1 MTLRSAGPAA
11 GEDSRRPW
19 LRGFRA
25 KFVLVVGGAVT
36 FDLVVAGGLALWNL
50 NAFSR
55 DAEAEL
61 EAGLTRASTEYLA
74 NFIETTATRVDV
86 ALDHIDAEVTVLA
99 RTMQRLI
106 ERPGT
111 AQALAGALAS
121 DPVFAPPLAI
131 DPKAGWAQ
139 NGPGAASVVSVWGY
153 LMKDDALLPEAR
165 QEVERSAIF
174 DLFAPE
180 VLSAGAK
187 KLQLY
192 YVGPKSAP
200 VMRTTPY
207 TQQAQTFDRLYPGH
221 NSANFWDFFFPG
233 VWEGWQAWISAPD
246 SQPVRETQVTATAPY
261 IDAITGAQI
270 VSFFHPLW
278 TLGRRDVAGMAAVD
292 VTLDQLA
299 GIVEGVRIAE
309 SGFAFLALSDG
320 NLLAVTA
327 AGEQV
332 LGLGKLTKIEGTGV
346 TGLDRRLGRS
356 DESDIA
362 ALEVPEADAPQFMR
376 VFLGPLDEPHIVV
389 LRRLSARNFWEP
401 EGVRAERPLL
411 GFIVPES
418 ELFSSLTSAQ
428 VQISEAKDR
437 IVLQQGIVL
446 AVSLFVVLTAVFGL
460 SGRITAGLSD
470 LAMATRRLRGRDYSI
485 RIAVRGSDEIGEVG
499 AAFNRMAED
508 MQRYTSDLEGLV
520 AERNIEILDLN
531 AQLRSENLRL
541 TAEIDVARQ
550 VQMMVLPRDEEL
562 GDVPGWDIACHMQPA
577 DEVGGDYYDILCMGD
592 RVKIGIGDVTGHGL
606 HSGVVMLMV
615 QSLVRGLM
623 EAGEHDPRRFLSVLN
638 RSLTKNIQRS
648 GSDKHMTIAFVDIG
662 PDGVVL
668 SGQHEEV
675 IILRRD
681 GNQDRIDT
689 MDLGF
694 PLGLAPEIGD
704 YIEVCPLEI
713 AEGEALLLY
722 TDGITEA
729 ENAKGEFYGISRLA
743 AAAATAPMTSARV
756 LRDTVLADLQAFIG
770 SARIHDDITLVV
782 LRRRESGT

>member
-1 MTLRSAGPAA
+1 MKLLSANPSAGEGAH
-11 GEDSRRPW
+11 RPW
-19 LRGFRA
+19 WRGFRA

-50 NAFSR
+50 NALSR

-106 ERPGT
+106 DRPGT
-111 AQALAGALAS
+111 AQALASALAS

-131 DPKAGWAQ
+131 DPRAGWAQ
-139 NGPGAASVVSVWGY
+139 NGPGSVSVVSVWGY
-153 LMKDDALLPEAR
+153 LMQDGTVLPEAR
-165 QEVERSAIF
+165 REMERSAVF

-187 KLQLY
+187 KLQIY
-192 YVGPKSAP
+192 FVGPKSAP

-207 TQQAQTFDRLYPGH
+207 TDQAQTFDRLYPGH
-221 NSANFWDFFFPG
+221 NMANFWDFFFPG
-233 VWEGWQAWISAPD
+233 VWEGWQGWLSAPD
-246 SQPVRETQVTATAPY
+246 SQPVRGSQVTATAPY

-278 TLGRRDVAGMAAVD
+278 TEGRRDVAGMAAVD
-292 VTLDQLA
+292 VTLEQLA
-299 GIVEGVRIAE
+299 GIVEGVRIAD
-309 SGFAFLALSDG
+309 SGFAFLSLSDG
-320 NLLAVTA
+320 NLLAVTS
-327 AGEQV
+327 AGQQV
-332 LGLGKLTKIEGTGV
+332 LGLGELTQVKGAGV
-346 TGLDRRLGRS
+346 TGLDRRLSRS
-356 DESDIA
+356 DEADVA
-362 ALEVPEADAPQFMR
+362 ALELPESDTPQFLR
-376 VFLGPLDEPHIVV
+376 VFLGPENEPHVVV
-389 LRRLSARNFWEP
+389 LRRLMPRNFWEP
-401 EGVRAERPLL
+401 QGLRAERPLL
-411 GFIVPES
+411 GFVVPER
-418 ELFSSLTSAQ
+418 ELFASLTSAQ
-428 VQISEAKDR
+428 IQIAEAKDR
-437 IVLQQGIVL
+437 IVLQQGLAL
-446 AVSLFVVLTAVFGL
+446 AVSLLVVLMAVFGL

-470 LAMATRRLRGRDYSI
+470 LAAATRRLGAREYSV
-485 RIAVRGSDEIGEVG
+485 RVAVRGRDEIGEVG

-520 AERNIEILDLN
+520 VERNIEILDLN

-541 TAEIDVARQ
+541 SAEIDVARQ

-562 GDVPGWDIACHMQPA
+562 SDIPGWDIACHMRPA
-577 DEVGGDYYDILCMGD
+577 DEVGGDYYDILRMGD
-592 RVKIGIGDVTGHGL
+592 RVKVGIGDVTGHGL

-623 EAGEHDPRRFLSVLN
+623 EAGEHNPRRFLSILN

-648 GSDKHMTIAFVDIG
+648 GADKHMTIAFVDIG
-662 PDGVVL
+662 ADGIVL

-681 GNQDRIDT
+681 GSQDRIDT

-694 PLGLAPEIGD
+694 PLGLDPEIGD
-704 YIEVCPLEI
+704 FVAVRPLEI

-729 ENAKGEFYGISRLA
+729 ENPEGEFYGIERLGA
-743 AAAATAPMTSARV
+743 AAAAAPTGSAAA
-756 LRDTVLADLQAFIG
+756 LRDAILLDLEGFIRT
-770 SARIHDDITLVV
+770 ARIHDDITLVV
-782 LRRRESGT
+782 LRRKESKT